1 MQVISLD
8 QQLNFFNGKA
18 IPKKKINV
26 EKNIG
31 YKVYGSNGVIGYSES
46 YNHENAIVIGRV
58 GAYCGSVQYELGKFW
73 ATDNTIVC
81 RPTDLKEIAYFYY
94 LLEFI
99 NLNQYAGGAAQ
110 PLLTQSVLNTI
121 KVKIHDESKREFLGN
136 FLNKI
141 DESIGLI
148 EKQIFIF
155 EKLIRSNFE
164 EWFINF
170 KFPNHEQ
177 VKFVDGIP
185 EGWELKSVSELTQL
199 ISRGITPKYNDE
211 SGKSIVINQKCIRDN
226 KLNLELARRQD
237 KEIPDLK
244 LVQKGDVL
252 INSTGAGTLGR
263 VTQVHEDLPD
273 TTVDTHVTIARPLQE
288 ISSAWFGAAI
298 SHIESYIETL
308 GEGAT
313 NQLELKREVIG
324 RIDLVCPAIDIQNQF
339 QTIVEPMQQQIL
351 NLMKQNT
358 HLLKLKETL
367 LPRLMSGEL
376 DVSKLSSI
384 E

>member
-1 MQVISLD
+1 MIFSEYNLRDLLVIHYGKSLP
-8 QQLNFFNGKA
+8 A
-18 IPKKKINV
+18 
-26 EKNIG
+26 KNRLEG
-31 YKVYGSNGVIGYSES
+31 EFPVYGSSGITGYHNEYLVKGPGIIVGRKGSIGTVYFCEKDFFPIDTVYFIEVIKEKLDLGY
-46 YNHENAIVIGRV
+46 A
-58 GAYCGSVQYELGKFW
+58 
-73 ATDNTIVC
+73 
-81 RPTDLKEIAYFYY
+81 YY
-94 LLEFI
+94 LLQQSGLS
-99 NLNQYAGGAAQ
+99 NLNTDAAV
-110 PLLTQSVLNTI
+110 PGLNRDIFYSVKVEIPSIEAQRAIAKPIFLIDSII
-121 KVKIHDESKREFLGN
+121 KNN
-136 FLNKI
+136 F
-141 DESIGLI
+141 E
-148 EKQIFIF
+148 QIQNY
-155 EKLIRSNFE
+155 EKLIETYYSK
-164 EWFINF
+164 WFIKF
-170 KFPNHEQ
+170 KFPNYEQ
-177 VKFVDGIP
+177 VEFVDGIP

>member
-46 YNHENAIVIGRV
+46 FNHENAIVIGRV
-58 GAYCGSVQYELGKFW
+58 GAYCGSVQYEPGKFW

-81 RPTDLKEIAYFYY
+81 RPTDLKEITYFYY
-94 LLEFI
+94 LLEFL

-121 KVKIHDESKREFLGN
+121 KVKIHDESEREFLGN

-141 DESIGLI
+141 DESMDLI

-170 KFPNHEQ
+170 KFPNHEH

-185 EGWELKSVSELTQL
+185 EGWEYNELIELFVLQRGFDLSNSKRILGDIPIYASTGIVGYHNENKVLEKTVITGRSGSLGEVMITNGPSWPLNTTLWVKEFKKFTPEMAYFTLK
-199 ISRGITPKYNDE
+199 
-211 SGKSIVINQKCIRDN
+211 
-226 KLNLELARRQD
+226 NLELESFNAGAAVPTLNRND
-237 KEIPDLK
+237 VHKVKILTPTKEIINEFSK
-244 LVQKGDVL
+244 LA
-252 INSTGAGTLGR
+252 S
-263 VTQVHEDLPD
+263 
-273 TTVDTHVTIARPLQE
+273 
-288 ISSAWFGAAI
+288 
-298 SHIESYIETL
+298 
-308 GEGAT
+308 
-313 NQLELKREVIG
+313 
-324 RIDLVCPAIDIQNQF
+324 
-339 QTIVEPMQQQIL
+339 QIFD
-351 NLMKQNT
+351 QI
-358 HLLKLKETL
+358 HLLKLKNEKLVELKETL